1 MRSVDDGAHPSSIVR
16 FERRAASGNAT
27 SFGMGTY
34 TALTLNLWNRFGPW
48 EARLVALR
56 QGLVALSPDI
66 VGVQELVVAKDLDQA
81 AELCRGDYEVA
92 FGPAYVEGDVEVGNG
107 IFSRYPILEHTTFSL
122 PSRDPGDRRVLLA
135 ARLATPWG
143 PLPVFST
150 HLSWRLDEGHVREEQ
165 VRAVAELVES
175 YTPSR
180 EGLSPLLMGDF
191 NAEPDSDEI
200 RFLRGL
206 TALRGRSVYF
216 VDAFGVRGRGDGTTF
231 STRNPFAEPL
241 REPERRIDYVFVRG
255 HDDPKRHGDVLEA
268 RVVLDEPHE
277 GVFPSDHFG
286 VLATVR
292 VR

>member
-1 MRSVDDGAHPSSIVR
+1 M
-16 FERRAASGNAT
+16 E
-27 SFGMGTY
+27 TY
-34 TALTLNLWNRFGPW
+34 TALSLNLWNRFGPW
-48 EARLVALR
+48 DARLSALR
-56 QGLVALSPDI
+56 TGLVSLSPDI
-66 VGVQELVVAKDLDQA
+66 VGVQELVIAKDLDQA
-81 AELCRGDYEVA
+81 AELCRGAYEVA

-107 IFSRYPILEHTTFSL
+107 IFSRFPILEHTTFAL
-122 PSRDPGDRRVLLA
+122 PTSDPGDRRVLLA

-143 PLPVFST
+143 TLNAFCT
-150 HLSWRLDEGHVREEQ
+150 HLSWRLDEGHVREKQ
-165 VRAVAELVES
+165 VRAVAELVEA
-175 YTPSR
+175 YAPSR
-180 EGLSPLLMGDF
+180 DGLSPVLMGDL

-206 TALRGRSVYF
+206 TSLGGRSVYF

-231 STRNPFAEPL
+231 SVRNPFAEPL

-255 HDDPKRHGDVLEA
+255 HDDPMRHGDVIEA